1 MAPCGA
7 KLVEAMG
14 FANFVETKMGTSVR
28 LFTAVSWVISIGQ
41 DTRKSAGRK
50 PSKILLAQCQAQ
62 FLNDRMSLPFNV
74 AGHLDTALREAAAKL
89 GLVDRAFQPEVRVA
103 DPANGDFQANG
114 ALAFA
119 KREKQNP
126 RALAQQLVDQMGS
139 LTADF
144 DIVLAGPGFINFR
157 LKPAALLSWLQTYDS
172 EAHLQAGAA
181 NTYRGQTWV
190 VDYSSPNT
198 AKQMHV
204 GHLRSAVIGEAICRL
219 LAFSG
224 ARVIRDNH
232 LGDWGT
238 QFGKLI
244 YGYKRWANQAA
255 LAAEPIEELERLYK
269 LGNDATPE
277 GSPALDEA
285 RQELVKLQAGD
296 PENVA
301 LWQKFSDVSLG
312 AFQQIYDRLGIRFDH
327 NLGESFYND
336 KVGRVYAELAET
348 KIAEDS
354 NGALVVFHDEHPR
367 FSRHTERPNP
377 FMVRKADG
385 ASGYAST
392 DLATAIYRTE
402 HFKADGIVIVTD
414 FRQSDHFEQL
424 FLTVKKWFSAKGYRL
439 PELHHV
445 TFGAVTGEDGK
456 ALKTRSGD
464 VIKLKD
470 LLNEAEDRAFALVTE
485 KNPELSE
492 AERRDIAR
500 AVGIGAVQYADLSQN
515 RSSNYVFSW
524 DKMLSFDGNSAPYML
539 MMVARVHSIFR
550 KAGLDAARPA
560 VAGASAPETP
570 QEMAL
575 ARKLVQF
582 ADAVSLATAQL
593 RPHFLG
599 LYLFELAGAYSA
611 FYAADKVIVDDPAVR
626 ARRLLLCHR
635 TLVVLEAGLHLLGLR
650 TLERM

>member
-1 MAPCGA
+1 M
-7 KLVEAMG
+7 
-14 FANFVETKMGTSVR
+14 
-28 LFTAVSWVISIGQ
+28 
-41 DTRKSAGRK
+41 D
-50 PSKILLAQCQAQ
+50 
-62 FLNDRMSLPFNV
+62 LPFHV
-74 AGHLDTALREAAAKL
+74 ASHVDAALRAAATRL
-89 GLVDRAFQPEVRVA
+89 GLAERGFQPEVRVA
-103 DPANGDFQANG
+103 DPAHGDFQANG

-126 RALAQQLVDQMGS
+126 RALAQQVVDA
-139 LTADF
+139 LDADTRAAF
-144 DIVLAGPGFINFR
+144 DIALAGPGFINFR
-157 LKPAALLSWLQTYDS
+157 LKPATLLAWLGRYDS
-172 EAHLQAGAA
+172 EAHLQSGAA
-181 NTYRGQTWV
+181 TDHAGQTWV

-204 GHLRSAVIGEAICRL
+204 GHLRSAVIGEAICRM
-219 LAFSG
+219 LAFTG

-244 YGYKRWANQAA
+244 YGYKRWADPAA
-255 LAAEPIEELERLYK
+255 LAADPIEELERIYK
-269 LGNDATPE
+269 LGHAATPD
-277 GSPALDEA
+277 GSPELDEA
-285 RQELVKLQAGD
+285 RAELVKLQNGD

-301 LWQKFSDVSLG
+301 LWKKFSEVSLA

-336 KVGRVYAELAET
+336 KVDRIYAELTATGLAQES
-348 KIAEDS
+348 E
-354 NGALVVFHDEHPR
+354 GALVVFHPEHPR
-367 FSRHTERPNP
+367 FKTQP
-377 FMVRKADG
+377 FLVRKADG
-385 ASGYAST
+385 ASNYAST
-392 DLATAIYRTE
+392 DLATAAYRTE
-402 HFKADGIVIVTD
+402 HFQADGIVVVTD
-414 FRQSDHFEQL
+414 FRQADHFEQL
-424 FLTVKKWFSAKGYRL
+424 YLTVRKWFTAKNYRV

-456 ALKTRSGD
+456 ALKTRDGGT
-464 VIKLKD
+464 IKLKA
-470 LLNEAEDRAFALVTE
+470 LLDEAEERAYAIVTE
-485 KNPELSE
+485 KNPELPE

-524 DKMLSFDGNSAPYML
+524 DKMLALDGNTAPYL
-539 MMVARVHSIFR
+539 LYAVARVRSIFR
-550 KAGLDAARPA
+550 KANLDPAAPPT
-560 VAGASAPETP
+560 AGASAPETP
-570 QEMAL
+570 QELAL

-582 ADAVSLATAQL
+582 ADAVQLATQQL
-593 RPHFLG
+593 RPHFLC

-635 TLVVLEAGLHLLGLR
+635 TLIVLETGLHLLGLR